1 MPRRHRNDPLPPLE
15 WLRVFEAA
23 GRLGNFTA
31 AAAELGVTQATVS
44 QRIGHLEA
52 RLDTHLFVRLA
63 RSVELTA
70 DGEAYLPHIKNALDA
85 VRRGTADLF
94 GTPRTRITI
103 AAPASVAALWIA
115 PRLRALS
122 LARPTLQVLLS
133 TIHRSSDFD
142 AAQADFE
149 IRFGAGSWPERTA
162 AKLYTEVLAPA
173 CSPDLL
179 RGSANREWRQLPT
192 IAVSGPREGWNKWAA
207 ATGEPPLGEPVLRF
221 DSMITALNAARAG
234 AGVLLASL
242 PLAQVEFD
250 AGSLT
255 RLSDR
260 DLTMTGGYW
269 LTWPARHGWRAD
281 DDAIVSILC
290 SDG

>member
-1 MPRRHRNDPLPPLE
+1 MPRRHRSDPLPPLE

-103 AAPASVAALWIA
+103 AASASVAALGNIG
-115 PRLRALS
+115 PG
-122 LARPTLQVLLS
+122 PQ
-133 TIHRSSDFD
+133 
-142 AAQADFE
+142 
-149 IRFGAGSWPERTA
+149 
-162 AKLYTEVLAPA
+162 
-173 CSPDLL
+173 
-179 RGSANREWRQLPT
+179 RG
-192 IAVSGPREGWNKWAA
+192 
-207 ATGEPPLGEPVLRF
+207 
-221 DSMITALNAARAG
+221 
-234 AGVLLASL
+234 
-242 PLAQVEFD
+242 
-250 AGSLT
+250 
-255 RLSDR
+255 LSDI
-260 DLTMTGGYW
+260 
-269 LTWPARHGWRAD
+269 H
-281 DDAIVSILC
+281 
-290 SDG
+290 